1 MPRLTERNPGLPP
14 RILPFSVPY
23 NVKTGILLLVASAA
37 SIAQVYPGGGYPG
50 GGYPGGGYP
59 GQSPYPGR
67 SPVGGIPVPGRTG
80 RNSKTNA
87 PNQQTD
93 ALPNFRGNLK
103 VFAEKSISLELG
115 DKRVMDFRR
124 NDKTRFFK
132 AGDEVK
138 NPKFNVGD
146 QVSVEAQNDPGG
158 TTMTAVNLYWEKAG
172 GGPTTTSKNDD
183 GVVDTW
189 KDDPKDVKTGSEHG
203 TVTKNDSKN
212 DDGPPRL
219 QRAAPA
225 SASAEEAPIKPAADD
240 PGPPKLKR
248 GGVADASRQKAQD
261 MPQQTAAERLPATDD
276 RSVERVAAP
285 ASPADRGGERVTDG
299 SRPSVIRGDGDEDTV
314 RIVQR
319 KDEPLIRRAA
329 DAAMEF
335 TETLPSYVCSEFVT
349 RSQSESTP
357 ANFQPIDVVSM
368 EVLYTDGRED
378 YRNIQINGKKTVKKI
393 EETGGAWSTGEF
405 GTVLVDLFSPATGAT
420 FHYRKDSRAGGIMA
434 KMYDFEVTREG
445 SHWSIHSGAQSYD
458 PAYVGSVWID
468 PATSRV
474 LRIEMEAKGFPA
486 EFPLDHVESA
496 TDYQYI
502 RLGDA
507 KQYLLPV
514 HAETLSCQRNSAFC
528 SRNVID
534 FRNYHK
540 YTGES
545 SITFGAPAKDK

>member
-1 MPRLTERNPGLPP
+1 MPRLTHRSLGRNPGGNPGLPP
-14 RILPFSVPY
+14 RILPSSVR
-23 NVKTGILLLVASAA
+23 TAILLCAVSAA
-37 SIAQVYPGGGYPG
+37 AVAQIYPG

-59 GQSPYPGR
+59 GQSPYPSGR
-67 SPVGGIPVPGRTG
+67 NPSGIPVPGRT
-80 RNSKTNA
+80 SKSSKA
-87 PNQQTD
+87 PPNQNGP
-93 ALPNFRGNLK
+93 LPNFRGILK
-103 VFAEKSISLELG
+103 VFDEKAVSVELG
-115 DKRVMDFRR
+115 DKRIMDFRR
-124 NDKTRFFK
+124 TDKTRFYK
-132 AGDEVK
+132 GGDEVK
-138 NPKFNVGD
+138 TPRFDLGD
-146 QVSVEAQNDPGG
+146 QVSVEAQTDPGG
-158 TTMTAVNLYWEKAG
+158 QTMTAVNVYWEKAG
-172 GGPTTTSKNDD
+172 GDPSTSSKSDD

-189 KDDPKDVKTGSEHG
+189 KDDTKTGSEHATG
-203 TVTKNDSKN
+203 
-212 DDGPPRL
+212 
-219 QRAAPA
+219 
-225 SASAEEAPIKPAADD
+225 KPAAAEAAAPITRDAPRDPND

-248 GGVADASRQKAQD
+248 GGVADPARERAASV
-261 MPQQTAAERLPATDD
+261 PEQTAPDRIPATE
-276 RSVERVAAP
+276 ERGV
-285 ASPADRGGERVTDG
+285 ERVTDG
-299 SRPSVIRGDGDEDTV
+299 SRPSVIRGDADEDAVRTV
-314 RIVQR
+314 PR

-335 TETLPSYVCSEFVT
+335 TETLPSYVCTELVT
-349 RSQSESTP
+349 RTQSESTP

-368 EVLYTDGRED
+368 DVLYTDGRED

-420 FHYRKDSRAGGIMA
+420 FHYRRDSRAGGIMA
-434 KMYDFEVTREG
+434 KMYDFEVAREG
-445 SHWSIHSGAQSYD
+445 SHWNIHATSQTYI

-474 LRIEMEAKGFPA
+474 LRIEMEGKGFPG

-514 HAETLSCQRNSAFC
+514 HAETLSCQRNSSFC
-528 SRNVID
+528 QRNVID

-545 SITFGAPAKDK
+545 TVTFGAPVGVPTKDKEKQ

>member
-1 MPRLTERNPGLPP
+1 MPRLMERNPGLPP
-14 RILPFSVPY
+14 RILPSSVR
-23 NVKTGILLLVASAA
+23 TGILLLAVSAA
-37 SIAQVYPGGGYPG
+37 ALAQIYPGGGYPG
-50 GGYPGGGYP
+50 GGYPGG
-59 GQSPYPGR
+59 QSPYPGGR
-67 SPVGGIPVPGRTG
+67 NPTIPGLPIPGRTG
-80 RNSKTNA
+80 KNSKTPA
-87 PNQQTD
+87 PDQNGP
-93 ALPNFRGNLK
+93 LPNFRGNLK
-103 VFAEKSISLELG
+103 VFEEKTLSLELG

-124 NDKTRFFK
+124 TDKTKFFRS
-132 AGDEVK
+132 GDEVK
-138 NPKFNVGD
+138 TPKFNLGD
-146 QVSVEAQNDPGG
+146 QVSVEAQTDPGG
-158 TTMTAVNLYWEKAG
+158 TTMTAVNVYWEKSGAG
-172 GGPTTTSKNDD
+172 GGTSSKSDD

-189 KDDPKDVKTGSEHG
+189 KDDPKPGSEHA
-203 TVTKNDSKN
+203 TEKAAASATSKS

-219 QRAAPA
+219 QRPTATPTANQ
-225 SASAEEAPIKPAADD
+225 AEPKISPAADD

-248 GGVADASRQKAQD
+248 GGVADASREKAQNV
-261 MPQQTAAERLPATDD
+261 PEQTAADRIPATQE
-276 RSVERVAAP
+276 SGVERVAA
-285 ASPADRGGERVTDG
+285 DRIPTTQERGVERVTDG

-335 TETLPSYVCSEFVT
+335 TETLPSYVCTELVT

-420 FHYRKDSRAGGIMA
+420 FHYRRDSRAGGIMA
-434 KMYDFEVTREG
+434 KMYDFEVAREG
-445 SHWSIHSGAQSYD
+445 SHWSIHATSQTYN

-474 LRIEMEAKGFPA
+474 LRIEMDAKGFPG

-514 HAETLSCQRNSAFC
+514 HAETLSCQRGTAYC

-545 SITFGAPAKDK
+545 SITFGAPTKDKEKQ